1 MFHELLG
8 LGLQWEVVESR
19 ETAALWQSVHRPQD
33 SGAVF
38 CCDHTGTLTGRH
50 LNVFRHRCGI
60 TCRLPR
66 GQGRQCGHAL
76 RVRPPWE
83 GLSTHFT
90 REFEA
95 FALLR
100 LRQMPMSKVAAL
112 VGETDTR
119 PMRRRI

>member
-19 ETAALWQSVHRPQD
+19 FGRE
-33 SGAVF
+33 G
-38 CCDHTGTLTGRH
+38 GRH

-95 FALLR
+95 FALLL
-100 LRQMPMSKVAAL
+100 LRQMPMSNVAAL